1 MDGITEIIKEGR
13 PIGDIIADL
22 KEKQLDIPNWFED
35 LYLKYEPT
43 KHEIVSDTTTR
54 RDKIRK
60 DGAKDEAS
68 RIYIGLEQLLV
79 KRITEFTCAI
89 PVKRVYHNT
98 EENETRQQIAQA
110 IEKIYKYARIDTE
123 NIKRMHSYYA
133 SCEACTLWYV
143 EKKPNTFY
151 GFNSEYKLKC
161 RTYSPMD
168 DIGLYPLFDDRGDMI
183 AMSFEYVTRKG
194 EDKIQNFETFTADKH
209 YRWHLNGESWVETT
223 PSEDIELLKIPV
235 TYIWRPTPVFH
246 GLSHI
251 RKEIEYTLSR
261 NSDVIAYNSAPILK
275 VSGGLQGEEQKG
287 AEHRVYQVENGGDVS
302 YVSWSQAIEALKYQ
316 VESLTNLFWTQSQ
329 MPDISFS
336 NMRALGNIGF
346 DARQT
351 LLTDA
356 HLKIGDESGAI
367 IEMLERETNVIKA
380 FLKKMNTSWANEI
393 DNVEVE
399 HIITPF
405 IQNDEKADIDKWV
418 TASGGKAVISQLDA
432 IKLTGLS
439 SNPQETL
446 ERIQAEE
453 SVSNAQMNNIF
464 ESGM

>member
-1 MDGITEIIKEGR
+1 MYGIEEIIKEGR
-13 PIGDIIADL
+13 PIGNIIADL
-22 KEKQLDIPNWFED
+22 KEKQLDIPHWGSD
-35 LYLKYEPT
+35 LYKKYEPT
-43 KHEIVSDTTTR
+43 KHKIVEDKLSR
-54 RDKIRK
+54 KDKIHK
-60 DGAKDEAS
+60 DGSTDYAS
-68 RIYIGLEQLLV
+68 RIHLGLEQLLV
-79 KRITEFTCAI
+79 KRMTEFTCAI
-89 PVKRVYHNT
+89 PIKRIYHNI
-98 EENETRQQIAQA
+98 EDNDVRQQIAQA
-110 IEKIYKYARIDTE
+110 IEKIYKYARINTE
-123 NIKRMHSYYA
+123 NIKRLHSYYA

-168 DIGLYPLFDDRGDMI
+168 DVELYPLFDDRGDMI
-183 AMSFEYVTRKG
+183 AMSFEYKTKKG
-194 EDKIQNFETFTADKH
+194 NLTFQNFETFTADHH
-209 YRWHLNGESWVETT
+209 YKWIMDKGNWVENGT
-223 PSEDIELLKIPV
+223 PDEIELLKIPAV
-235 TYIWRPTPVFH
+235 YIYRNAPVYH

-251 RKEIEYTLSR
+251 REEIEYTLSR

-287 AEHRVYQVENGGDVS
+287 AERRVYRVENGGDVS

-336 NMRALGNIGF
+336 NMHSLGNIGY

-380 FLKKMNTSWANEI
+380 FLKKMNTAWANEV
-393 DNVEVE
+393 DNIEVE

-405 IQNDEKADIDKWV
+405 IQNDEKAEIDKWV
-418 TASGGKAVISQLDA
+418 TASGGKAIVSQLDA
-432 IKLTGLS
+432 IKYAGLVDDA
-439 SNPQETL
+439 QATL
-446 ERIQAEE
+446 EQIQNEE
-453 SVSNAQMNNIF
+453 GLKQSALNNIF
-464 ESGM
+464 ESGI